1 MLTLIIILFLSCYY
15 DVPFVNDMSF
25 FKGLGGV
32 CLVVYNMHVAISLC
46 KVLIYSHEN
55 ISERKIQVLSRSV
68 EPLQDRVMVFCACEL
83 ASALIIS
90 LL

>member
-15 DVPFVNDMSF
+15 DVPFVNDLSF
-25 FKGLGGV
+25 FEGLGGV
-32 CLVVYNMHVAISLC
+32 CLVVYNMHVTISLC

-55 ISERKIQVLSRSV
+55 ISERKTQVLI
-68 EPLQDRVMVFCACEL
+68 VMVFCACKL